1 MNNSTSFRM
10 EFSENRAA
18 PPARVPMGLAIF
30 VITFVTTSILVA
42 TIGNTCMLRRLP
54 RRQDLRKVPHYL
66 VANLAL
72 AGLLSA
78 LFNMPLLILQTTV
91 NYLEMSSNV
100 PPALEVTCK
109 VVFPLCFAFLVLN
122 ALTLSLMAFDRQ
134 DCVLRTFNRRLTR
147 KKVKK
152 IIPLTW
158 LASLLTAALFAILMR
173 DEESVCVE
181 FYPFNNLTRL
191 DTIHAAIA
199 VVSQLDTITVLII
212 TVTFFRIR
220 KELRSLTVNPLNSV
234 HRREERKLTSFTSKI
249 CAVFLLFRA
258 PVMVCHFVANV
269 GGYRGAPTNSAIL
282 VTVTLTVFQ
291 YVANPFLHYKMLQVR
306 ARKPPN
312 NNNLELRDLQ
322 EQPRQ
327 LAPN

>member
-1 MNNSTSFRM
+1 MNISTSLRV
-10 EFSENRAA
+10 EFSGNSAA

-30 VITFVTTSILVA
+30 VITFVTISILVA
-42 TIGNTCMLRRLP
+42 TVGNTRMLILLA

-66 VANLAL
+66 LANLAL

-78 LFNMPLLILQTTV
+78 LFNMPLLIIQTTV
-91 NYLEMSSNV
+91 SYLEMSSNV

-109 VVFPLCFAFLVLN
+109 VVFPLCFGFLVLN
-122 ALTLSLMAFDRQ
+122 ALTLSTMAFDRQ
-134 DCVLRTFNRRLTR
+134 DCVLRPFNRRLTR
-147 KKVKK
+147 KKVEKM
-152 IIPLTW
+152 IPLTW
-158 LASLLTAALFAILMR
+158 LASLLTAVLFAILLR
-173 DEESVCVE
+173 DEKSVCVE

-191 DTIHAAIA
+191 EVIHAAIA
-199 VVSQLDTITVLII
+199 VVAQFDIITVLFI

-220 KELRSLTVNPLNSV
+220 KKLRSSTVNPLSSV
-234 HRREERKLTSFTSKI
+234 HRREERKLTNLTFKL
-249 CAVFLLFRA
+249 CAVFLLFKA
-258 PVMVCHFVANV
+258 PVIVCHFVANV
-269 GGYRGAPTNSAIL
+269 GGYRGTATNSATL

-306 ARKPPN
+306 ARNPPN
-312 NNNLELRDLQ
+312 DNLELANRL